1 MSICRACLKRD
12 KALDIGLPEEN
23 WHVLDRL
30 VLAIRTTDINYSM
43 ANGNDE
49 ENLTV
54 APYMDYTRLFQR
66 LLYNSPLTG
75 LRQSS
80 SHWRSV
86 IHTGR
91 SAKISSNVSICLLQF
106 ISVCLCCAWA
116 MRICCFPPGNHM
128 SRHYLS
134 LEGCIWGKKNGR
146 ECTLFL

>member
-12 KALDIGLPEEN
+12 KALDVGLPEEN
-23 WHVLDRL
+23 WHIEDSL
-30 VLAIRTTDINYSM
+30 VLIKRTTDINYSR

-91 SAKISSNVSICLLQF
+91 SAKISSNVSICHAVVYIRLFML
-106 ISVCLCCAWA
+106 CLGFKNIWFSSGKPHKKASLN
-116 MRICCFPPGNHM
+116 FEQD
-128 SRHYLS
+128 SR
-134 LEGCIWGKKNGR
+134 
-146 ECTLFL
+146 

>member
-86 IHTGR
+86 LHTGR
-91 SAKISSNVSICLLQF
+91 SAKISSNVSICLLQ
-106 ISVCLCCAWA
+106 LADL
-116 MRICCFPPGNHM
+116 RL
-128 SRHYLS
+128 RLR
-134 LEGCIWGKKNGR
+134 LD
-146 ECTLFL
+146 

>member
-66 LLYNSPLTG
+66 LLFNSPLTG

-86 IHTGR
+86 IYTGR
-91 SAKISSNVSICLLQF
+91 SAKISSKCFHLPFTVSRPSSTATPGLRGLCQFSVLHNIYGLL
-106 ISVCLCCAWA
+106 L
-116 MRICCFPPGNHM
+116 
-128 SRHYLS
+128 
-134 LEGCIWGKKNGR
+134 
-146 ECTLFL
+146 

>member
-12 KALDIGLPEEN
+12 KALVVWFPGGK
-23 WHVLDRL
+23 
-30 VLAIRTTDINYSM
+30 LACSRQTGTDKRTTDINYSR

-86 IHTGR
+86 IHTGC
-91 SAKISSNVSICLLQF
+91 SAKISSNVSICHAVVYIRLFML
-106 ISVCLCCAWA
+106 CLGYANMLFSSEKPHEQA
-116 MRICCFPPGNHM
+116 
-128 SRHYLS
+128 LS
-134 LEGCIWGKKNGR
+134 LFRRLHMG
-146 ECTLFL
+146 

>member
-54 APYMDYTRLFQR
+54 AAYMDYARLFQQ
-66 LLYNSPLTG
+66 LPDNSPLTG
-75 LRQSS
+75 AQTCVQLL
-80 SHWRSV
+80 
-86 IHTGR
+86 
-91 SAKISSNVSICLLQF
+91 AKCNPYMPQ
-106 ISVCLCCAWA
+106 
-116 MRICCFPPGNHM
+116 R
-128 SRHYLS
+128 
-134 LEGCIWGKKNGR
+134 
-146 ECTLFL
+146 

>member
-1 MSICRACLKRD
+1 MSICRACLQRD

-54 APYMDYTRLFQR
+54 APCMDYTRLFQR

-91 SAKISSNVSICLLQF
+91 SAKISSNVSICHAVVYIRLFML
-106 ISVCLCCAWA
+106 CLGYANMLFSSGKPHEQA
-116 MRICCFPPGNHM
+116 
-128 SRHYLS
+128 LS
-134 LEGCIWGKKNGR
+134 LFRRLHIG
-146 ECTLFL
+146 